1 MTRPELLEAGR
12 PDSPGPRLPFRLP
25 PVALRVGSWVIALTV
40 VLTVVVSHRSA
51 GPQPAVPPR
60 PAVAE
65 RASAA
70 PDATLRWMAMEQH
83 SAAIR
88 AVPSPYRDA
97 AGLASA
103 MRGGRTPANFFLA
116 LAYARTQYG
125 ALLVGRPEGG
135 IANYVYV
142 GPVQWQPS
150 DFEKYADP
158 GHRDPVQVLDS
169 FLAVETA
176 LHSGPAPDFSEGA
189 FGPARLLGLDTRAAQ
204 SVADIYDILDGA
216 GVREGLPS

>member
-25 PVALRVGSWVIALTV
+25 PAALRVGSWAIALTV
-40 VLTVVVSHRSA
+40 VVTVVASHRSA
-51 GPQPAVPPR
+51 PP
-60 PAVAE
+60 PPLTVA
-65 RASAA
+65 AA
-70 PDATLRWMAMEQH
+70 ADADPDAMLRWMALEQRNA
-83 SAAIR
+83 SIR

-97 AGLASA
+97 AGLVST

-125 ALLVGRPEGG
+125 ARLVGRSGGG

-150 DFEKYADP
+150 DFAKYADP
-158 GHRDPVQVLDS
+158 MHRNSEQILDS
-169 FLAVETA
+169 FLAVETE
-176 LHSGPAPDFSEGA
+176 LHSGPAPDFSDGA
-189 FGPARLLGLDTRAAQ
+189 FEPATLLGLDTREAQ
-204 SVADIYDILDGA
+204 SLADIYDILDGA

>member
-25 PVALRVGSWVIALTV
+25 PAALRVGSWVIALTV
-40 VLTVVVSHRSA
+40 VVTVVASHRSA
-51 GPQPAVPPR
+51 PPQPAPPR

-65 RASAA
+65 RAAGD
-70 PDATLRWMAMEQH
+70 PDATLRWMVMEQRT
-83 SAAIR
+83 ATIR

-125 ALLVGRPEGG
+125 ALLVGRSGGG

-142 GPVQWQPS
+142 GPVQWQPT

-158 GHRDPVQVLDS
+158 MHRDPWQILDS

-189 FGPARLLGLDTRAAQ
+189 FGPARLLGLDTREAQ